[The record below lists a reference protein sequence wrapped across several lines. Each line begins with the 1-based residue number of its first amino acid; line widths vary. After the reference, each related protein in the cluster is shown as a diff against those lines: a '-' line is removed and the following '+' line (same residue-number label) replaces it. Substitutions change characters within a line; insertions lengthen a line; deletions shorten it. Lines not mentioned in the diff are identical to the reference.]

1 MEQFIISQFTEIA
14 SFVLSAYAKSWPY
27 LLLTIP
33 LAVLINLSGISRYLE
48 KAFTARPLTAIF
60 LAALVGAF
68 SPFCSCG
75 VIPVITSLLI
85 GGVPL
90 APVMSFWLASPSM
103 DPEIF
108 FLSVSRIGWDLAV
121 WRLAATFVMSLAGGY
136 AAWFLGNRG
145 WIGSFSLKK
154 SVEKASSC
162 CSSEPVSQDLQEEK
176 TVLRPAPSFRVA
188 PENVSCCSSSA
199 SGGTC
204 APALALP
211 ARKALINPELLKDI
225 YGESKKMVILIL
237 KFMTL
242 AYVLEALII
251 LYLPEA
257 WIVSLLG
264 SGNRLAIPLATA
276 VGIPLYTTNLTAL
289 GLVGG
294 LLQQGMSPGAALSFL
309 ISGATTTIPAMA
321 AVYGIVKGRVFALY
335 LLSTLI
341 ISLLAG
347 YAYQLVYNL

>member
-1 MEQFIISQFTEIA
+1 
-14 SFVLSAYAKSWPY
+14 
-27 LLLTIP
+27 
-33 LAVLINLSGISRYLE
+33 
-48 KAFTARPLTAIF
+48 
-60 LAALVGAF
+60 
-68 SPFCSCG
+68 
-75 VIPVITSLLI
+75 
-85 GGVPL
+85 
-90 APVMSFWLASPSM
+90 
-103 DPEIF
+103 
-108 FLSVSRIGWDLAV
+108 
-121 WRLAATFVMSLAGGY
+121 
-136 AAWFLGNRG
+136 
-145 WIGSFSLKK
+145 
-154 SVEKASSC
+154 
-162 CSSEPVSQDLQEEK
+162 
-176 TVLRPAPSFRVA
+176 
-188 PENVSCCSSSA
+188 
-199 SGGTC
+199 
-204 APALALP
+204 
-211 ARKALINPELLKDI
+211 
-225 YGESKKMVILIL
+225 
-237 KFMTL
+237 FMTL

-294 LLQQGMSPGAALSFL
+294 LLQQGMSPGAALAFL